1 MRVSVADC
9 IQNVHAR
16 VSRNFITKK
25 KTMQFYYSD
34 RELARKLTC
43 LY

>member
-16 VSRNFITKK
+16 VSRNFIAKK
-25 KTMQFYYSD
+25 KQCNFIIQIGNW
-34 RELARKLTC
+34 REN
-43 LY
+43 